1 MDISI
6 ILVSLIV
13 GFSASILGVF
23 IILRRIALVSDV
35 LSHVALPGMALSLFF
50 GVNVFFGAFAALLLA
65 VFGIFFLEK
74 RSKIALET
82 IVGIFFTMSLA
93 LGMIFFENKYEL
105 VEGLFGN
112 IESITNFDLFIAIFL
127 GGIVIAVTILFFR
140 SFAHMT
146 FSKELAQSEGFP
158 VRRLNLIFLILLAC
172 VIALG
177 IKVVGTLL
185 MGALTILPV
194 SIAKNLSG
202 SLKTM
207 TFLSVFFGVLI
218 VSLGLFIAPLFN
230 IPVSAAIILNGGVL
244 FLISLF
250 KFRRI

>member
-6 ILVSLIV
+6 IIVSLIV
-13 GFSASILGVF
+13 GISASILGIF

-50 GVNVFFGAFAALLLA
+50 GMNIFFGAFIALLFA
-65 VFGIFFLEK
+65 VFGIFLLENK
-74 RSKIALET
+74 SKIALET

-93 LGMIFFENKYEL
+93 LGVVFFEDKYEL

-112 IESITNFDLFIAIFL
+112 IENITNFDLFITVFL
-127 GGIVIAVTILFFR
+127 GIIVIFITISFFR

-158 VRRLNLIFLILLAC
+158 VKKLNLIFLVLLAC

-194 SIAKNLSG
+194 SIAKNLAG
-202 SLKTM
+202 SLKKM
-207 TFLSVFFGVLI
+207 AILSVFFGILI
-218 VSLGLFIAPLFN
+218 VSLGLFVAPFLN
-230 IPVSAAIILNGGVL
+230 IELGAAIILSGGVL
-244 FLISLF
+244 FIVSLF
-250 KFRRI
+250 KFR